1 MVCFMSHRSQS
12 DLQIIVTAHGNK
24 EYGHFS
30 HRKKMQMTGVYYGF
44 YMLKQLFFM
53 LSILVTSMNIV
64 SLFS

>member
-1 MVCFMSHRSQS
+1 MVYFMSHFLQP
-12 DLQIIVTAHGNK
+12 DLQITVTAHGNK

-30 HRKKMQMTGVYYGF
+30 HRKKMQMTDVYYGF

-53 LSILVTSMNIV
+53 LSILVTSNIV